1 MDKRKNFIKLLFIGV
16 ILFSLGACASTSKT
30 KSEVNYEDLIG
41 AYVYE
46 KKGYTDDSYEDNEEE
61 LTLRYVLQIKE
72 RNQGTIDIHF
82 ITENGSRRKSIYG
95 QRVTI
100 DLKKGTIEDNSG
112 NETTFKVSAN
122 TILLEDITHT
132 FGTIKLK
139 KVK

>member
-1 MDKRKNFIKLLFIGV
+1 MRI
-16 ILFSLGACASTSKT
+16 
-30 KSEVNYEDLIG
+30 
-41 AYVYE
+41 YVYE

-82 ITENGSRRKSIYG
+82 VTENGSRRKSIYG